1 MARLRERQT
10 GAVVNVPDEK
20 VAQVTALGHY
30 ELIDKPSKSAQPAK
44 TASRSKK

>member
-20 VAQVTALGHY
+20 VDQVLALGYY
-30 ELIDKPSKSAQPAK
+30 ERVDGSAKKAPSKSTAK
-44 TASRSKK
+44 S

>member
-20 VAQVTALGHY
+20 VDQVLALGYY
-30 ELIDKPSKSAQPAK
+30 ERADAKRAPAK
-44 TASRSKK
+44 HTATKS